1 MARRSSHPPLS
12 GHLASGH
19 LSPQIISR
27 LSAFD
32 PADLGPHAHALWRDL
47 CGAAAAG
54 LPLAV
59 VVLAVITTKMKRVVL
74 VQLAFVLSLIRFK
87 EIDNGTI

>member
-1 MARRSSHPPLS
+1 MARRSSHHPLS
-12 GHLASGH
+12 GHLVSGH

-59 VVLAVITTKMKRVVL
+59 VALAAATVDVV
-74 VQLAFVLSLIRFK
+74 QHEERARWLS
-87 EIDNGTI
+87 